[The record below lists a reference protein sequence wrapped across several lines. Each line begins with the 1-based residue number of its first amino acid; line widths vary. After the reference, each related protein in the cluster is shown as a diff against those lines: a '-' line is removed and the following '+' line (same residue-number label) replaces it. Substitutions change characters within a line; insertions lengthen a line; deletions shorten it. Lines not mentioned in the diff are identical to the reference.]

1 MIQIHTDG
9 SCLGNP
15 GSGGWAAVIIDGNR
29 REEIFGG
36 EHHTTNNRMELTA
49 AIRALEKISA
59 GSRVE
64 LFTDSS
70 YLKNAFTNGWLVKWK
85 RNGWR
90 TSTRSPVLNRDLW
103 LQLDDLI
110 LTRNVKFNWVKGH
123 AGNRFNERCDT
134 LARTTAE
141 KFRRDV
147 KISEPTSESKAT
159 VRISEPKSKP
169 KVAVKISEPKSK
181 PEADVRNSRPIQL
194 SLFDL

>member
-15 GSGGWAAVIIDGNR
+15 GAGGWAAVIVDEHNQ

-36 EHHTTNNRMELTA
+36 AEHTTNNRMELTA

-59 GSRVE
+59 GERVE

-85 RNGWR
+85 SNGWK
-90 TSTRSPVLNRDLW
+90 TATKNPVLNQDLW
-103 LQLDDLI
+103 LELDKLI
-110 LTRNVKFNWVKGH
+110 ATRAVKFNWVKGH
-123 AGNRFNERCDT
+123 AGNPLNERCDV

-141 KFRRDV
+141 KYQRGVFKTSPKPPRRV
-147 KISEPTSESKAT
+147 PEP
-159 VRISEPKSKP
+159 SKP
-169 KVAVKISEPKSK
+169 SK
-181 PEADVRNSRPIQL
+181 PVQL